1 VSIQEITVTS
11 LRGRAMHRRR
21 IALVAGLAA
30 AVAAAVP
37 SIGVAVVPS
46 DPIDRIVG
54 TGTAGGA
61 GDGGPAISAQLDAPQ
76 GIAVDAAGRIYIAD
90 GGNGRI
96 RVVDTDGRIR
106 STGGSFGEPSDVA
119 VDAAGNIYVAGA
131 SDAAVFRITPAG
143 VRTTFAGT
151 GVAGTSGDGLAADA
165 SQLDDPRGV
174 AVDGAGNVYIAE
186 SGGDRVRRV
195 GADGILRTAAGGFS
209 GGFSGDGGLATSAT
223 LSGPRDVAVGP
234 DGSLAIADSG
244 NNRVRVVDANGV
256 IRTVAGN
263 GASTGAVC
271 PVGPAAAP
279 ANPLDAPARVAV
291 DAGGNVYV
299 GSQGCVTKVAGGQ
312 IRRIAGD
319 GSTTTDG
326 GDGGP
331 ASAALIAPSGL
342 AVDPGGS
349 LLIAD
354 GLAAKVRKVT
364 NAPPVAAFTA
374 ATPALLTVD
383 VDAAGSSSGQAGEPL
398 VAHTWTF
405 GDGASAQGATAR
417 HVYGAAGTYTVTL
430 TVRDDSGATAATSR
444 AVTVAGPPPPPRVR
458 VTRTQV
464 VGAYRGGRLRASL
477 AIRGVATGPGSLTVS
492 LVRRSGPAAVGLLRS
507 ADLRLDLPRAGAVT
521 RRLTLPRTLAP
532 GTYAVAIGGVAVAG
546 RLGRVVIV
554 APPQGILRR
563 AFVSS
568 RPNGAAATVFPRT
581 TRQLYC
587 TFDLA
592 VLPARGRARVLSTA
606 WRVPG
611 ATLERV
617 RKPRVRRVS
626 GVVARSGPAFPS
638 GRYTCTLRSGST
650 VVGTVGVRIR

>member
-1 VSIQEITVTS
+1 MRP
-11 LRGRAMHRRR
+11 RGRATHPRR
-21 IALVAGLAA
+21 IAVAAGLT
-30 AVAAAVP
+30 VAAALA
-37 SIGVAVVPS
+37 STAVAVVPS

-54 TGTAGGA
+54 TGASGGG
-61 GDGGPAISAQLDAPQ
+61 GDGGPAISAELGAPQ
-76 GIAVDAAGRIYIAD
+76 GLAVDAAGRIYIAD

-96 RVVDTDGRIR
+96 RVVDPDGRIR

-131 SDAAVFRITPAG
+131 SDAAVFRITPGG
-143 VRTTFAGT
+143 VRSTFAGT

-174 AVDGAGNVYIAE
+174 AVDGAGTVYIAE
-186 SGGDRVRRV
+186 TGSNRVRRV

-209 GGFSGDGGLATSAT
+209 GGFSGDGGLATSAE

-256 IRTVAGN
+256 IRTVAGT
-263 GASTGAVC
+263 GASTGTVC

-279 ANPLDAPARVAV
+279 LNPLDFPARVAV
-291 DAGGNVYV
+291 DGGGNVYV

-364 NAPPVAAFTA
+364 NAPPVAAFAA

-383 VDAAGSSSGQAGEPL
+383 VDAGGSSSGQAGEAL
-398 VAHTWTF
+398 VAHTWAF
-405 GDGASAQGATAR
+405 GDGTGAQGVTAR

-430 TVRDDSGATAATSR
+430 TVRDDSGATATASR

-458 VTRTQV
+458 VTRTRIA
-464 VGAYRGGRLRASL
+464 GGYRGGRLRASL
-477 AIRGVATGPGSLTVS
+477 AITGVATGPGTLTVS
-492 LVRRSGPAAVGLLRS
+492 LVRKSGPAAVGLVRAAS
-507 ADLRLDLPRAGAVT
+507 LRLELAKAGAVT
-521 RRLTLPRTLAP
+521 RRLTLPRNLAP
-532 GTYAVAIGGVAVAG
+532 GTYAISIGGAAVTG
-546 RLGRVVIV
+546 RFGRVTIA

-568 RPNGAAATVFPRT
+568 RRNGTAATVFPRA

-592 VLPARGRARVLSTA
+592 VLPARGPKRGLSTA

-611 ATLERV
+611 GTLEQV
-617 RKPRVRRVS
+617 SKPRTRRVT
-626 GVVARSGPAFPS
+626 GVVARSGPSFPS
-638 GRYTCTLRSGST
+638 GRYTCTLRSGNT
-650 VVGTVGVRIR
+650 VVATVGARIR

>member
-1 VSIQEITVTS
+1 MRP
-11 LRGRAMHRRR
+11 RGRAVHSRR
-21 IALVAGLAA
+21 I
-30 AVAAAVP
+30 AVAAAAALAAAAAATA
-37 SIGVAVVPS
+37 VAVVPS

-54 TGTAGGA
+54 TGTSGGA
-61 GDGGPAISAQLDAPQ
+61 GDGGPAISAELGAPQ
-76 GIAVDAAGRIYIAD
+76 GIAADAAGRIVIAD

-96 RVVDTDGRIR
+96 RVVDPDGRIR

-131 SDAAVFRITPAG
+131 SDAAVFRITPDG
-143 VRTTFAGT
+143 VRSTFAGT
-151 GVAGTSGDGLAADA
+151 GVAGPSGDGLAASA

-186 SGGDRVRRV
+186 TGSDRVRRV
-195 GADGILRTAAGGFS
+195 GPDGILRTAAGGFS
-209 GGFSGDGGLATSAT
+209 GGFAGDGGLATSAQ

-234 DGSLAIADSG
+234 DGALVIADSG

-256 IRTVAGN
+256 IRTVAGS

-271 PVGPAAAP
+271 PVGPAPAP
-279 ANPLDAPARVAV
+279 LNPLDFPARVAV

-342 AVDPGGS
+342 VVDPGGS

-354 GLAAKVRKVT
+354 GLAAKVRRVT
-364 NAPPVAAFTA
+364 NAPPVAAFAA

-383 VDAAGSSSGQAGEPL
+383 VDAGASSSGQAGEAL
-398 VAHTWTF
+398 VAHAWSF
-405 GDGASAQGATAR
+405 GDGTTAQGVTSR

-430 TVRDDSGATAATSR
+430 TVRDDSGAIATTSR
-444 AVTVAGPPPPPRVR
+444 AVTVAGPAPPPRVR
-458 VTRTQV
+458 VTTTRI
-464 VGAYRGGRLRASL
+464 VGSYRGGRLRASL
-477 AIRGVATGPGSLTVS
+477 AISGVATGPGAVTVS
-492 LVRRSGPAAVGLLRS
+492 LVRRSGPAAVGMLRS
-507 ADLRLDLPRAGAVT
+507 AALRLELAKAGAVT

-532 GTYAVAIGGVAVAG
+532 GAYAISVGGDAVAG
-546 RLGRVVIV
+546 RPGTVTIA

-563 AFVSS
+563 AFISS
-568 RPNGAAATVFPRT
+568 RRNGTAAAVFPRT

-592 VLPARGRARVLSTA
+592 VLPARGPARALTTS

-611 ATLERV
+611 GTLERV
-617 RKPRVRRVS
+617 GKPRTRRVS
-626 GVVARSGPAFPS
+626 GVVVRSGAAFPP
-638 GRYTCTLRSGST
+638 GRYACTLRSGSI
-650 VVGTVGVRIR
+650 VVATVGARIR